1 MAADIQYV
9 SDLAGNTVSVLVP
22 IEVWRD
28 IEAERET
35 AYVLSTE
42 AMRRRLADARSRDTG
57 IPFEEALKMLGLT
70 EALDA

>member
-22 IEVWRD
+22 IEVWR
-28 IEAERET
+28 EMESERET

-42 AMRRRLADARSRDTG
+42 AMRRRLKEALAEDRPG
-57 IPFEEALKMLGLT
+57 IPMEEAFEKLGL
-70 EALDA
+70 